1 MGDNVRDK
9 VKGILDKG
17 KQKWKALAKRTKIAL
32 CAVLGVAV
40 LAIAVVL
47 IIQATRPY
55 VTLFTGLNSTDMA
68 DVVTYFSENGITDYR
83 ISGEDTILVPESQ
96 EPQLRAALLMSDY
109 PTSGFSYSTYLDNVG
124 SLTTESEREQLAL
137 MEAQDRLAAT
147 IRCLDGVQNAV
158 VDIEPAVDNTYV
170 LDSTDARPAS
180 ASVMVTMRG
189 GQMLSDNMVAA
200 IQTLLRTSIQGLEIE
215 NIGIVDSLGNA
226 YTAGTIDGVEDASQ
240 LKLRLEEQQN
250 NLTRTN
256 IMQILVPLF
265 GEENVK
271 VSVRTT
277 VNVDRSVTDA
287 TDYSMEEGAEGNR
300 GLVASESYDNGIV
313 RGDNGGAGG
322 VAGTTTNA
330 DLNTY
335 VTQEIQ
341 PDGTE
346 EAITTSGA
354 TDYLYDQ
361 ENTQTEHNSGVITD
375 MMVAVT
381 INASAVGNVN
391 INSLV
396 SHVARAAGISP
407 DLEDDKI
414 SILTE
419 PFYTENLPPV
429 EIPGIPD
436 LVLYAALGGLGVFL
450 LLLLVILLIRRRRR
464 RRRAAEEA
472 AARPIVEMAAPP
484 PSSGEGAD
492 IMSVDTEKSMEL
504 RKEVRKFAESSPEIA
519 AQMVRNWL
527 RDGGDQS

>member
-1 MGDNVRDK
+1 MREK
-9 VKGILDKG
+9 IKGILDKG
-17 KQKWKALAKRTKIAL
+17 RQKWKALAKRTKIAL
-32 CAVLGVAV
+32 GAVLGVAV
-40 LAIAVVL
+40 LAIVIVL
-47 IIQATRPY
+47 IVRATRPY

-68 DVVTYFSENGITDYR
+68 GVVSYFSENGITDYQV
-83 ISGEDTILVPESQ
+83 SGDDTILVPEDQ

-109 PTSGFSYSTYLDNVG
+109 PASGFSYSTYLDNVG

-137 MEAQDRLAAT
+137 MEAQDRMAAT
-147 IRCLDGVQNAV
+147 IRCLDGVQDAV
-158 VDIEPAVDNTYV
+158 VDIEPAADNTYV

-180 ASVMVTMRG
+180 ASVMVTMRD
-189 GQMLSDNMVAA
+189 GQMLSDNMVSA
-200 IQTLLRTSIQGLEIE
+200 IQTLLRTSVQGLQIE

-265 GEENVK
+265 GEENVR

-277 VNVDRSVTDA
+277 VDVDRSVTDA

-300 GLVASESYDNGIV
+300 GLVANESYDNGIV
-313 RGDNGGAGG
+313 RGDNGAAGG
-322 VAGTTTNA
+322 VAGTSSNA

-346 EAITTSGA
+346 EAVTASGE
-354 TDYLYDQ
+354 TNYVYDQ
-361 ENTQTEHNSGVITD
+361 ENTQTEHNAGVITD

-381 INASAVGNVN
+381 INASAVGDVNVS
-391 INSLV
+391 SLI
-396 SHVARAAGISP
+396 SHVARAAGIDP
-407 DLEDDKI
+407 DLERDKI

-419 PFYTENLPPV
+419 PFYTESLPPV

-436 LVLYAALGGLGVFL
+436 WVLYAALGGLGVFL
-450 LLLLVILLIRRRRR
+450 LLLFLILLIRRRRR
-464 RRRAAEEA
+464 RRRAAREMAAGQPVMEA
-472 AARPIVEMAAPP
+472 AAPAPKA
-484 PSSGEGAD
+484 EGAD

-527 RDGGDQS
+527 RDGGEQS